1 METSIRSKVILPHHH
16 KAPKAA
22 FRSLRSRVTG
32 IDVVD
37 VFNVS
42 GRPASARPILILHPT
57 NLNQSANPKRMAWN
71 VDPII
76 RCRFLIQ
83 NQGVLQDLEQGALL

>member
-1 METSIRSKVILPHHH
+1 MEISIKSKVILPHHH

-42 GRPASARPILILHPT
+42 GRPDSARPILILHPT
-57 NLNQSANPKRMAWN
+57 NLNQPAGLRAARARGRQGGRPKALDR
-71 VDPII
+71 D
-76 RCRFLIQ
+76 RR
-83 NQGVLQDLEQGALL
+83 DLAVKLYEEKQ